1 MPYRALQCPTMLYNA
16 SQCLTTADH
25 KRQLWR
31 MVSSAAVMARWRIH
45 TATHTTTQTSTRST
59 HTWGAFTHAVRP
71 AHTCQL
77 LSDRRCI
84 YHLPLSFYE
93 GTFISIIC
101 AYHLENV
108 SMTRANDQSQWFSQW
123 FIAVTWRIFGLLPL
137 RLFTYRDL
145 FFSDSLSLSL
155 SLGLSQSPDLLVS
168 KGLSLCAPL
177 GITMHPA
184 VAA

>member
-1 MPYRALQCPTMLYNA
+1 
-16 SQCLTTADH
+16 
-25 KRQLWR
+25 

-108 SMTRANDQSQWFSQW
+108 SMTRANDQSQWSEPKIQPM
-123 FIAVTWRIFGLLPL
+123 IHSRHLAHL
-137 RLFTYRDL
+137 RPPATAALY
-145 FFSDSLSLSL
+145 LSGSL

-168 KGLSLCAPL
+168 KGLSLSAPL